1 MKQLNLPDID
11 FHDLRHT
18 FTTLI
23 VKSNFNA
30 KAISQLLGHVSEII
44 TIDVYTDNR
53 QITID
58 CLDILEPFIENLIP
72 EDEEKG
78 LVYDYSDEK
87 NIIHDYYNEI
97 MAK

>member
-1 MKQLNLPDID
+1 MCCSTYGKSRSRGFHQSYYNELMKQLNLPDID

-53 QITID
+53 
-58 CLDILEPFIENLIP
+58 
-72 EDEEKG
+72 
-78 LVYDYSDEK
+78 
-87 NIIHDYYNEI
+87 
-97 MAK
+97 